1 MAKKPKYVQ
10 PELGGVDWNSA
21 VHDPD
26 MQHDR
31 WRDVPRSDGS
41 FFEPEENER
50 NLNLKENQHAG
61 YHSTSAPRES
71 IAKSGLKTSS
81 PTGDSSAY
89 GQGIIGVYYHHYP
102 QVEYGRD
109 LYRLAIDHTRTHAD
123 FPPEG
128 EALARDIAAKHV
140 TRIGHRGVDVTASTD
155 WRSNGVVH
163 YETDM
168 DNPDKQCPLC
178 VSAEKQNSAM
188 ADKKNNG

>member
-1 MAKKPKYVQ
+1 MAKKPEYVQ
-10 PELGGVDWNSA
+10 PELGGVDWSSA

-31 WRDVPRSDGS
+31 WRDVPRGEGDYTGS
-41 FFEPEENER
+41 EPEEN
-50 NLNLKENQHAG
+50 NLNLNDKQFPG

-102 QVEYGRD
+102 QAEYGKD
-109 LYRLAIDHTRTHAD
+109 IYRLAIDHTRTHAD
-123 FPPEG
+123 NPPEG
-128 EALARDIAAKHV
+128 EALARNISAKNV
-140 TRIGHRGVDVTASTD
+140 TRIGHRAVQIDFPKT
-155 WRSNGVVH
+155 NEVH
-163 YETDM
+163 YEQDM

-178 VSAEKQNSAM
+178 VSAVKHADAM
-188 ADKKNNG
+188 YAKRTATNG